1 MCRFRR
7 AVAPTCPTSNA
18 PWTCSTCI
26 RRSPAARVTAACVRA
41 GVVFDDLGTYVT
53 DPESPRTAGLV
64 FGFGAVGAAL
74 MDAGLAIFADRLRR
88 A

>member
-1 MCRFRR
+1 M
-7 AVAPTCPTSNA
+7 
-18 PWTCSTCI
+18 
-26 RRSPAARVTAACVRA
+26 
-41 GVVFDDLGTYVT
+41 VFDDLGTYVT